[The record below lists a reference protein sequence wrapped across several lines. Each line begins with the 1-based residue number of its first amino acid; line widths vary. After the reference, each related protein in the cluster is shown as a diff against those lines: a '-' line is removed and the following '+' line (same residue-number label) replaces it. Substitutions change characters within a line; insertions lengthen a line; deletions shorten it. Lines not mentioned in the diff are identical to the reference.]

1 MIRISFYRINIYG
14 YEEILNRGSEFW
26 RIREKNIIF
35 SAHESKYEST
45 RCTIDSS
52 TADFST
58 RLWYLYSVTR
68 TNSFLHTIP
77 TSQLYFFLLL
87 FSSTPIRFLFSSF
100 SCSLSSSPPSS
111 VLTSISEF
119 FVCFTIERPGLEL
132 AQQWSRFKVQRP
144 LSRPPLECF

>member
-1 MIRISFYRINIYG
+1 MIRISFYGINIYG
-14 YEEILNRGSEFW
+14 CEEILNRGSEFW

-100 SCSLSSSPPSS
+100 SCSRLSLLFPPFIRTYLNIRILRLFYNRKTRARARTTM
-111 VLTSISEF
+111 VTF
-119 FVCFTIERPGLEL
+119 
-132 AQQWSRFKVQRP
+132 
-144 LSRPPLECF
+144 

>member
-1 MIRISFYRINIYG
+1 MIRISFYGINIYG
-14 YEEILNRGSEFW
+14 CEEILNRGSEFW

-100 SCSLSSSPPSS
+100 SCSRLSLLFPPFIRTYLNIRILRLFYNRKTGARARTTM
-111 VLTSISEF
+111 VTF
-119 FVCFTIERPGLEL
+119 
-132 AQQWSRFKVQRP
+132 
-144 LSRPPLECF
+144 